1 MRKRLLAALCAA
13 VLLAVLV
20 QGAAAGEA
28 WDDNVIFLALN
39 DSPVPLS
46 DSTMPINVGGTI
58 YLPYFMLDANQNGG
72 IRLGIINGGQDRVKN
87 TLTLYNTEPKNLTF
101 DLRTGLSYDYIP
113 DGDRQTPTAIIR
125 NGQIYVSASS
135 TCSYFGVRY
144 IYSNIQF
151 GDKSYPYIR
160 IRTDNVALDDASFK
174 SSATTTYLLPLPNSY
189 RTVTGSSDG
198 GGAPAVTPEP
208 STPPTESGQDR
219 GGVRVYLGVRSDT
232 GESGPD
238 MLDRLRDYGWGALL
252 LVPADRVAQQD
263 DLIRQAV
270 GDGHMVG
277 LITDA
282 GSLDQARETLS
293 QANEV
298 LAHAARTSTRIVL
311 AEDPAVAA
319 GLAAEGWLCW
329 ETDIDAVPG
338 QEGSGAIYRQLLRQL
353 ESREW
358 QAWILLDDS
367 ARSADVLERLLPT
380 LRADGYN
387 VRLAVESEF

>member
-1 MRKRLLAALCAA
+1 
-13 VLLAVLV
+13 
-20 QGAAAGEA
+20 
-28 WDDNVIFLALN
+28 
-39 DSPVPLS
+39 
-46 DSTMPINVGGTI
+46 
-58 YLPYFMLDANQNGG
+58 
-72 IRLGIINGGQDRVKN
+72 
-87 TLTLYNTEPKNLTF
+87 
-101 DLRTGLSYDYIP
+101 
-113 DGDRQTPTAIIR
+113 
-125 NGQIYVSASS
+125 
-135 TCSYFGVRY
+135 
-144 IYSNIQF
+144 
-151 GDKSYPYIR
+151 
-160 IRTDNVALDDASFK
+160 
-174 SSATTTYLLPLPNSY
+174 
-189 RTVTGSSDG
+189 
-198 GGAPAVTPEP
+198 
-208 STPPTESGQDR
+208 
-219 GGVRVYLGVRSDT
+219 
-232 GESGPD
+232 
-238 MLDRLRDYGWGALL
+238 
-252 LVPADRVAQQD
+252 
-263 DLIRQAV
+263 
-270 GDGHMVG
+270 MVG